1 MGLGRVVLVG
11 HDWGGSLARDWAA
24 RHPGRVRGVAFMETI
39 IKPMAWADFAPA
51 AQDRFRA
58 MRTPGIGEKIVLE
71 QNASLEVGLAGAVM
85 TGLGEKDHEVYRQ
98 PFPTPESRRPL
109 LKWPRAMTLDGEP
122 TDVVA
127 RVEAYDRWL
136 AASTVASLVL
146 GVVSYAAMQ
155 SNARTMQSNARTIE
169 QLQTDTNDNLCN
181 QQEYEG
187 GATCEGGD
195 GNG

>member
-1 MGLGRVVLVG
+1 MTEPQVIEG
-11 HDWGGSLARDWAA
+11 AA
-24 RHPGRVRGVAFMETI
+24 KVP
-39 IKPMAWADFAPA
+39 
-51 AQDRFRA
+51 
-58 MRTPGIGEKIVLE
+58 
-71 QNASLEVGLAGAVM
+71 
-85 TGLGEKDHEVYRQ
+85 
-98 PFPTPESRRPL
+98 PTPHAKL
-109 LKWPRAMTLDGEP
+109 QG
-122 TDVVA
+122 V
-127 RVEAYDRWL
+127 WL
-136 AASTVASLVL
+136 YLAILATVYVVASLVL